1 MLALLLALRMLAPEA
16 LAGGPVTVRIAVDT
30 SGSTTR
36 IVLTLSRPASL
47 AVEPAERALRVV
59 SAEPLRVEPPE
70 GRADDDLLSGWRRA
84 EGGLLL
90 ALGPG
95 YRSHATYDL
104 KNPPRLVVDLS
115 GEKRSRGPATL
126 GPSPRAASVIVLDPG
141 HGGVET
147 GAVGPRGLAEKDVAL
162 DLARRIE
169 ALLETEAGLTVVLTR
184 EDDRLV
190 PIEER
195 TAIANHNRAEL
206 FVSIH
211 LNSSP
216 ATGAYG
222 AETYFLAPEATDDEA
237 RTLAA
242 LENRAFDPTGEAA
255 DARGAADADSRE
267 LDLVLWDLAQNQY
280 LADSG
285 RLAEAVQREL
295 NALAGIRDRGV
306 RQAPFAVLMGATMP
320 AILVEAGFLSNP
332 AEEARLREEA
342 YRQKVAEAIARA
354 VLDYRRSVQALEER
368 RGAGPRRGGSR

>member
-1 MLALLLALRMLAPEA
+1 MLAFLLAARMLAPEVPS
-16 LAGGPVTVRIAVDT
+16 GEPVTVRVAVDT

-36 IVLTLSRPASL
+36 VVLTLSRPAGL
-47 AVEPAERALRVV
+47 AVEPGERALRIL

-70 GRADDDLLSGWRRA
+70 GQLGDDLLSGWKRT

-90 ALGPG
+90 AFGPG

-104 KNPPRLVVDLS
+104 RNPPRFVVDLS
-115 GEKRSRGPATL
+115 GEKKSRRPAAL
-126 GPSPRAASVIVLDPG
+126 EFAQRAPSVIVLDPG

-169 ALLETEAGLTVVLTR
+169 ALLETEPGLTVVLTR

-216 ATGAYG
+216 AASAYG

-242 LENRAFDPTGEAA
+242 LENRAFDPKGEVVPAREAA
-255 DARGAADADSRE
+255 GADSRE

-280 LADSG
+280 LVESG

-295 NALAGIRDRGV
+295 NALAGTRDRGV

-320 AILVEAGFLSNP
+320 AVLVEAGFLSNP
-332 AEEARLREEA
+332 GEEARLGDEA

-354 VLDYRRSVQALEER
+354 VLDYRRSVQALEEP
-368 RGAGPRRGGSR
+368 RGALPRRGGSR